1 VVGAFAVRPAA
12 REDAAAIAALS
23 GQLGYPLGEPEAS
36 TRLAVLLADQRHA
49 LFVAEDAAGAVIG
62 WTHVMPKIMLLVS
75 EVCEIG
81 GLVVDESHRSMGV
94 GRALVA
100 EAEAWARRS
109 GYRELTVR
117 SDTRRTA
124 AHGFY
129 PAQGFVAVKQQNVY
143 KKPLT

>member
-1 VVGAFAVRPAA
+1 MVEVRPATSA
-12 REDAAAIAALS
+12 DAPSLAALS
-23 GQLGYPLGEPEAS
+23 GQLGYPLDEA
-36 TRLAVLLADQRHA
+36 TARKRFAVIAEDPRHA
-49 LFVAEDAAGAVIG
+49 VFVAQDDSGAVVG
-62 WTHVMPKIMLLVS
+62 WIHIMPKIMLLVS

-81 GLVVDESHRSMGV
+81 GLVVDEQHRSTGV

-117 SDTRRTA
+117 SDTRRSA

-129 PAQGFVAVKQQNVY
+129 PTQGFVAVKEQKVY
-143 KKPLT
+143 KKALT